1 MRGGVRPAKTRH
13 VVVLTPLERDA
24 HSPPGVGQIRE
35 REYRFNSSVAQGA
48 LHAGGRNWVEG
59 RIAECPRLQQIA
71 GSHP

>member
-13 VVVLTPLERDA
+13 VVVPSPLERDS
-24 HSPPGVGQIRE
+24 HSPQGMGQIRE
-35 REYRFNSSVAQGA
+35 DRCNSSVAQWA
-48 LHAGGRNWVEG
+48 LRAGGRNWVDG